1 MTTATAVATEGR
13 GRLASRWVLAG
24 LIVLAVGLVAML
36 VQRQLPFSPYDEY
49 VYFDYLTKVPTQGL
63 VATGEEVG
71 DAARAMLECRGVSG
85 FGPYGDGCG
94 VGDTADDELFPYHG
108 LTGAD
113 IYAPVY
119 FAITWVAAQPLT
131 WLGVDLLD
139 AGRAVGGLWLA
150 ATVALVFLSLRRLGT
165 GLAPATGLSLLALAT
180 PVVQSAFG
188 FLSTDAAAITAG
200 AALAYLTARILTGST
215 SVWWLLPVGVLGVLA
230 KVHTIG
236 ALGAALL
243 IVAVHAL
250 VVRGGWRERSA
261 WLRVMLPAVAA
272 GLAAIAAQLV
282 WTVVRS
288 SRAVGEGADL
298 GVGSPE
304 LPPDQLLR
312 QLANVVVHVGAT
324 RTVEVTASGTLAVAI
339 ATAVACGGLL
349 AGIVGVA
356 RAPEL
361 DESAKAARS
370 WAIGTLSLAV
380 VMIPVL
386 SLMIFALE
394 GSYFDPPLRYGAA
407 LLPFLLVAAGP
418 LLARSRWIGVALGV
432 ASLVLVLLAWT

>member
-1 MTTATAVATEGR
+1 MTGATAVVPSR
-13 GRLASRWVLAG
+13 HDRLASRWVLAG

-49 VYFDYLTKVPTQGL
+49 VYFDYLTKVPTQGM

-71 DAARAMLECRGVSG
+71 DAARAELECRGVSS

-94 VGDTADDELFPYHG
+94 VGDVADDALFPYHG

-113 IYAPVY
+113 IYSPVY

-131 WLGVDLLD
+131 WLGVGLLD

-150 ATVALVFLSLRRLGT
+150 GTVALVFLSLRRLGVA
-165 GLAPATGLSLLALAT
+165 LAPATGITLVALAT

-188 FLSTDAAAITAG
+188 YISTDAAAITAG
-200 AALAYLTARILTGST
+200 AALAYVTARILTGST
-215 SVWWLLPVGVLGVLA
+215 SVWWLLPIGVLGVLA
-230 KVHTIG
+230 KVHAIG

-243 IVAVHAL
+243 IVAIHAMLVH
-250 VVRGGWRERSA
+250 GGWRDRRA

-272 GLAAIAAQLV
+272 GVAAIAAQLL

-288 SRAVGEGADL
+288 SRAVGEGAQL
-298 GVGSPE
+298 GVGTPE

-312 QLANVVVHVGAT
+312 QLADVVVHVGAT
-324 RTVEVTASGTLAVAI
+324 RPVEATASGTLAVAL
-339 ATAVACGGLL
+339 ATAVACAGLL
-349 AGIVGVA
+349 SAIVG
-356 RAPEL
+356 RSSEL
-361 DESAKAARS
+361 DEPAKVARS
-370 WAIGTLSLAV
+370 WAIGTLTLGV
-380 VMIPVL
+380 IMIPVL
-386 SLMIFALE
+386 TLMVFALE
-394 GSYFDPPLRYGAA
+394 GIYFDPPLRYGAA
-407 LLPFLLVAAGP
+407 LLPFLLIAAGS
-418 LLARSRWIGVALGV
+418 LLARSRWIGIALGA